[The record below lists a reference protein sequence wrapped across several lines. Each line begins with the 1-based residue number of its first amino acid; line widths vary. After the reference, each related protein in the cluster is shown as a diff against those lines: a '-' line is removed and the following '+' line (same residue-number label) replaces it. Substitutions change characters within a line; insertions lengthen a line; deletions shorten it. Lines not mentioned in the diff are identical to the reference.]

1 VLEVVNSP
9 EHRDLSVKQVVPRLA
24 DQGTFLGSESTIYR
38 ILREE
43 DQLQHRSPAK
53 PARHKRPRELV
64 ATRPNQVWCW
74 DITYFK
80 SPIAG
85 IFFYAYVV
93 SDLFSRKIV
102 ARTVHES
109 ESDLHAA
116 ALIQAACS
124 AEGIDP
130 DTLTIHSDNGG
141 PMKGATIL
149 ATLQRLGVATSFSR
163 PRVSDDNP
171 HAESLFRTM
180 KYRPE
185 YPRGPFESLEAARQ
199 WLDWFVSWYNDD
211 HRHSAIRFVTP
222 SERHEGRDVQILE
235 QRRHVY
241 EQARQR
247 HPERWSGG
255 VRNWTPVAQVVLNPN
270 DRSRRQVG

>member
-1 VLEVVNSP
+1 
-9 EHRDLSVKQVVPRLA
+9 
-24 DQGTFLGSESTIYR
+24 
-38 ILREE
+38 
-43 DQLQHRSPAK
+43 
-53 PARHKRPRELV
+53 
-64 ATRPNQVWCW
+64 
-74 DITYFK
+74 
-80 SPIAG
+80 
-85 IFFYAYVV
+85 
-93 SDLFSRKIV
+93 
-102 ARTVHES
+102 
-109 ESDLHAA
+109 
-116 ALIQAACS
+116 
-124 AEGIDP
+124 
-130 DTLTIHSDNGG
+130 
-141 PMKGATIL
+141 L